1 MKNVGVVT
9 GTRAEFGILQ
19 PLLRKLNLEADLTLR
34 LYVTGAHLSSAQG
47 ETVSEIEM
55 TGLPIAAR
63 VPILDEALAPRDI
76 ATAMGRALTGFADV
90 YASETPDLLIVLGDR
105 YEILAAAAAAVPFN
119 LRLLHL
125 QGGELTVGSNDERFR
140 HALTKLSHYHA
151 VATETYRHRVLQ
163 LGERP
168 ENVRVTGA
176 LGLDA
181 MRHLKPLTR
190 EQLEKQFQLNLSSP
204 PLLVTFHPSSTS
216 PESSRAE
223 LESVLDALRLV
234 DGLVVLTGA
243 NADARG
249 DDYNR
254 RLREF
259 ASERPQTFFVA
270 SLGSQAYWSLMMHSA
285 ALVGNSSSGII
296 EAASVPI
303 PAVNIGTRQSGRI
316 RPRNVVDAEASRDG
330 IVAAIRK
337 ATDAKFRDSLAGLQ
351 NPYGDGC
358 ATEHILAFIRD
369 ILAANDGPEK
379 NFYDLPDLGVK

>member
-1 MKNVGVVT
+1 MKKIGVVT

-19 PLLRKLNLEADLTLR
+19 PLLRGLQAEPGFALR
-34 LYVTGAHLSSAQG
+34 LYVTGAHLSPAQG
-47 ETVSEIEM
+47 ETVREIEK

-76 ATAMGRALTGFADV
+76 ATAMGRSLTGFTAV
-90 YASETPDLLIVLGDR
+90 YEAEPPDLLIVLGDR
-105 YEILAAAAAAVPFN
+105 YEIFAAAAAAVPFN
-119 LRLLHL
+119 LKLLHL
-125 QGGELTVGSNDERFR
+125 QGGELTLGSNDDRFR

-151 VATETYRHRVLQ
+151 VATEDSRRRVMQ

-181 MRHLKPLTR
+181 LRHLKPLTR
-190 EQLEKQFQLNLSSP
+190 EQMQQEFQLDLSSP
-204 PLLVTFHPSSTS
+204 PLLVSFHPSSTS

-223 LESVLDALRLV
+223 LETVLEALCQL

-243 NADARG
+243 NADPHG

-259 ASERPQTFFVA
+259 ARQRPQTSFVA

-296 EAASVPI
+296 EAASVPL
-303 PAVNIGTRQSGRI
+303 PAVNIGTRQSGRF
-316 RPRNVVDAEASRDG
+316 RPRNVVDAEASRDA

-337 ATDAKFRDSLAGLQ
+337 ATVPAFREELRGLQ
-351 NPYGDGC
+351 NPYGDGH
-358 ATEHILAFIRD
+358 ATEHILTFIHD
-369 ILAANDGPEK
+369 ILARQDGPEK
-379 NFYDLPDLGVK
+379 NFYDLPGVGVK